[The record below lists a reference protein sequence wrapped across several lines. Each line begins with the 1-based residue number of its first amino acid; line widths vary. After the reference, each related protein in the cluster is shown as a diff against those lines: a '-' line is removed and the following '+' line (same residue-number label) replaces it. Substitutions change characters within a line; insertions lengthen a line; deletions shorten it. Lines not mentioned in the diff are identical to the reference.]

1 MHPRFDEPQHTK
13 NAKSLAHAHA
23 SHLARSLFH
32 VRWVFKPSRGIENAT
47 NPRDT
52 NFLVLFRG
60 EPRRCTL
67 LGGELFARH
76 LLPSRSLSRGWRDA
90 PREEK
95 KPHKQKRR
103 NAFHETIAF
112 DARLSLR
119 ARAFGASFFLNHRAA
134 RERENHPSAPE
145 FCSPKEKKGYKKKA
159 SKSALASSDANARF
173 QNKRR
178 VVVRKTYHG
187 ARLHRDGFADEG
199 GLLDVS
205 GSEHFFC
212 EFFA

>member
-1 MHPRFDEPQHTK
+1 MG
-13 NAKSLAHAHA
+13 N
-23 SHLARSLFH
+23 H
-32 VRWVFKPSRGIENAT
+32 VGALYWGERESFSRDI
-47 NPRDT
+47 
-52 NFLVLFRG
+52 FFFRALY
-60 EPRRCTL
+60 R
-67 LGGELFARH
+67 GGA
-76 LLPSRSLSRGWRDA
+76 RDA

-103 NAFHETIAF
+103 NALHETIAF

-119 ARAFGASFFLNHRAA
+119 ARFRGISFPQSSRK
-134 RERENHPSAPE
+134 REREPSIGARILLT
-145 FCSPKEKKGYKKKA
+145 KRKKRLKKKA